1 MVCGMESHERIKDE
15 GDGALAVGDLAGAE
29 RLYRQS
35 VALVPGFAEGWH
47 ALGMVLLK
55 LGRAEEAV
63 AAAQRATE
71 LAPNDEMAWTSL
83 SIVLARAKRIPEAEA
98 AAAKARIISWGGKV
112 DAG

>member
-1 MVCGMESHERIKDE
+1 M
-15 GDGALAVGDLAGAE
+15 
-29 RLYRQS
+29 
-35 VALVPGFAEGWH
+35 GWH

-55 LGRAEEAV
+55 LGRAEDAV

-71 LAPNDEMAWTSL
+71 LTPNDEMAWTSL

-112 DAG
+112 DAV